1 MVVKSAT
8 KKKLMDLGIAENFA
22 HTLANDRKWDDVKV
36 LSAQEIAQVCE
47 TDSETAGTIRETIE
61 GALKK
66 NRSAGSEAT
75 GPTTNV
81 RLKRR
86 RGGSRTRSRAK
97 TAADL
102 GAYKVDIKLRSFDD
116 ELADDPVY
124 KSLKAAIADLEN
136 DHRFSDKIIHD
147 MTVAIHERNLKKLTK
162 KQAKT
167 VVDDAYAALDKA
179 SIDPFEAA
187 GIITAQSIG
196 EPGTQTV
203 SYTHL
208 TLPTKRIV

>member
-36 LSAQEIAQVCE
+36 LSAQDIAQICE
-47 TDSETAGTIRETIE
+47 TDSETAGTIRDTIE

-66 NRSAGSEAT
+66 NRAAGSEAT

-86 RGGSRTRSRAK
+86 VGTRTRSRAK

-102 GAYKVDIKLRSFDD
+102 DAYDVDRKLRSFDD

-124 KSLKAAIADLEN
+124 KSLQAAIEELGTN
-136 DHRFSDKIIHD
+136 RFSDKIVHD
-147 MTVAIHERNLKKLTK
+147 MTLAIHDRKIKKLTRS
-162 KQAKT
+162 KQQPLLLMLLQHWT
-167 VVDDAYAALDKA
+167 RRA
-179 SIDPFEAA
+179 SIHLKPL
-187 GIITAQSIG
+187 
-196 EPGTQTV
+196 V
-203 SYTHL
+203 S
-208 TLPTKRIV
+208 LPHNRLVNQVHK